1 MEITLQQVIDDAITR
16 DRVKERLIDNL
27 MTDSEIVSESLSE
40 QHNQAKDE
48 MALDIE
54 DLECEVESLKA
65 RLSDAYD
72 DARFLDNE
80 LHEVNKVIDHASRE
94 MDVLVA
100 DFDLI
105 MEGDLDNAKSWAD
118 EAYDLMR
125 EIGNEIPVYSPS
137 DFGEPYTDEDVDYS
151 DYSVSY
157 FDKDYED
164 SIDSTWD
171 GMTEQADY
179 AVETTLEQA

>member
-65 RLSDAYD
+65 R
-72 DARFLDNE
+72 
-80 LHEVNKVIDHASRE
+80 
-94 MDVLVA
+94 VA
-100 DFDLI
+100 QIKFSN
-105 MEGDLDNAKSWAD
+105 GA
-118 EAYDLMR
+118 
-125 EIGNEIPVYSPS
+125 
-137 DFGEPYTDEDVDYS
+137 TH
-151 DYSVSY
+151 
-157 FDKDYED
+157 
-164 SIDSTWD
+164 
-171 GMTEQADY
+171 
-179 AVETTLEQA
+179 